1 MWMFQ
6 FLCGVMAGVSIGD
19 LRGSKLLLYSQC
31 VIGLTMCLILLTVV
45 FEGLNT
51 RRAVKIALGIS
62 FFAVFATIIF
72 TSICGHFR
80 CPF

>member
-1 MWMFQ
+1 MFQ

-19 LRGSKLLLYSQC
+19 LQGSKLLLYAQC

-62 FFAVFATIIF
+62 FFSVLAVLMF
-72 TSICGHFR
+72 TVICGHLR

>member
-1 MWMFQ
+1 MFQ

-19 LRGSKLLLYSQC
+19 LQGSRNLLSVQA

-45 FEGLNT
+45 FEGWNS

>member
-1 MWMFQ
+1 MFQ
-6 FLCGVMAGVSIGD
+6 FLCGVMAGISIGD
-19 LRGSKLLLYSQC
+19 LQGSRNLLSVQA

-45 FEGLNT
+45 FEGWNS

-62 FFAVFATIIF
+62 FFAVFAMIIF